1 MVYASVGSGLG
12 KVFDAGRV
20 PDLGIIFRPEI
31 LLPLLGLAVLALVPV
46 AWKRWRSKR

>member
-1 MVYASVGSGLG
+1 MPRSAAGSAS
-12 KVFDAGRV
+12 VFDAGRV

-46 AWKRWRSKR
+46 A